1 MPVEGQALA
10 CSGQGPEGCQG
21 TCFFLEREQE
31 VICLQ
36 RHLLPRSG
44 PCSEAAT
51 PFHSLGSPQVSHE
64 LGRTVSCHK
73 WPNATG
79 PALGWLICCGI
90 GRQSRESFSL
100 LKNPDPSGSLEKA
113 TF

>member
-1 MPVEGQALA
+1 MPAEGQALA

-44 PCSEAAT
+44 PCSEVAT
-51 PFHSLGSPQVSHE
+51 PFHTLGSPQVSHK

-73 WPNATG
+73 WPNAQLAQPWAG
-79 PALGWLICCGI
+79 LFAVGLDDKA
-90 GRQSRESFSL
+90 GRASAS
-100 LKNPDPSGSLEKA
+100 
-113 TF
+113 